1 MGGAEQV
8 EGSSGPAGRLAE
20 AESGQEVAGG
30 STGMPPV
37 VIADGRESQRAGR
50 VYRSFTFNLAVE
62 RDRRPAIDDP
72 LTELLD
78 HRPDIILVQV
88 EFLRSLATINCP
100 FHCLG
105 RIV

>member
-8 EGSSGPAGRLAE
+8 EGSSGPAGRVAE

-50 VYRSFTFNLAVE
+50 VYRSFTFRLAFRTFVSVATDE
-62 RDRRPAIDDP
+62 RAARIVLVSWVCHSTPDTSAVRRPAP
-72 LTELLD
+72 WL
-78 HRPDIILVQV
+78 
-88 EFLRSLATINCP
+88 SLSP
-100 FHCLG
+100 PSLPW
-105 RIV
+105 